1 MACIRASDES
11 LTTLELPQSHRP
23 PWETYLSPISG
34 RSTWINPFS
43 WPQRFFEKK
52 LIAKEWENSPRAT
65 TRFQTADQ
73 NGDINF
79 LLNTEEEWASN
90 KSHIDAVLDIFCGQT
105 LLELQ
110 SPVASIPDDRKTAL
124 VIDGNI
130 NDPAG
135 PHLRPF
141 AGGLTSRE
149 LLRELRKKRYE
160 ETSSDNKY
168 ECEDGAKDDAERRLI
183 FVENLDSWGVLALAG
198 SAPESLSH
206 VLGDLIANHVCSK
219 SSIRVSFSTSGP
231 PIFALHF
238 DIPYREIFTRA
249 SKVITRCNFPQKT
262 GHDNWRWTALALAE
276 TWFEE
281 ASSFDPTPDMVTRY
295 EQDFEDGF
303 LTDPLCRGRY
313 DVAQNG
319 WDPRGYFIRVL
330 EIRLVQVCRE
340 WASVVSN
347 LEIGLRSLATSHK
360 QMLKMMQDTRKQVRL
375 TSIQVDDILQD
386 FACLQER
393 VSDAKDLLDDISLDL
408 QETVRS
414 GDSFMGTD
422 VNYFL
427 HNDGSPEG
435 LLDCLPHLSQIRGV
449 FNDLRHMQ
457 QRLGDWK
464 HNYKEMVEEGFSTR
478 KTLLLQL
485 HAKASDQSV
494 SDFFASNSALAP
506 SDSYC
511 ERSSDPSN
519 NYYGKLKSINRQ
531 IDIFSPEDEAHIGLL
546 SYLDSNVAPAKSY
559 TEFYIVHDQTIQGT
573 LQVAMV
579 VFFALFNGQNARDI
593 RDVNQHY
600 TFLSKSSQEDS
611 HDSQS

>member
-1 MACIRASDES
+1 MACVRASDES
-11 LTTLELPQSHRP
+11 LTSFELPHSHRP
-23 PWETYLSPISG
+23 PWETYLPPISG

-43 WPQRFFEKK
+43 WPRRFFEKK

-90 KSHIDAVLDIFCGQT
+90 KFHIDAVLDIFCGQT
-105 LLELQ
+105 LLELE

-124 VIDGNI
+124 VIDGNT
-130 NDPAG
+130 NNPAG

-141 AGGLTSRE
+141 AGGLTSQE

-160 ETSSDNKY
+160 ELSSDNKR
-168 ECEDGAKDDAERRLI
+168 ESDHGAKDDAERRLI
-183 FVENLDSWGVLALAG
+183 FVENLDSWGILALAG

-206 VLGDLIANHVCSK
+206 ALGDLISNHICSK

-238 DIPYREIFTRA
+238 DIPYRVWRSSRSLKIDGRCKRSLQEPLRSSRDVTFLRQRVHEADIGHVDGIYA
-249 SKVITRCNFPQKT
+249 SQISCLVT
-262 GHDNWRWTALALAE
+262 GHDNWRWTALAFAE

-319 WDPRGYFIRVL
+319 WDPRGYFVRVL

-347 LEIGLRSLATSHK
+347 LESGLRTLATTHK
-360 QMLKMMQDTRKQVRL
+360 QTLKMMQDTSKHTKL
-375 TSIQVDDILQD
+375 TSIQMDEILQNFGD
-386 FACLQER
+386 TQER
-393 VSDAKDLLDDISLDL
+393 VGNAKGLLDDISLDL

-427 HNDGSPEG
+427 HNDGSTEDV
-435 LLDCLPHLSQIRGV
+435 LDCLPHLSQIRGM

-464 HNYKEMVEEGFSTR
+464 QKYKEMLEDGFSAR
-478 KTLLLQL
+478 KTLLVQILR
-485 HAKASDQSV
+485 S
-494 SDFFASNSALAP
+494 
-506 SDSYC
+506 
-511 ERSSDPSN
+511 ERS
-519 NYYGKLKSINRQ
+519 L
-531 IDIFSPEDEAHIGLL
+531 SPQYLL
-546 SYLDSNVAPAKSY
+546 QFYAKSN
-559 TEFYIVHDQTIQGT
+559 E
-573 LQVAMV
+573 QV
-579 VFFALFNGQNARDI
+579 NWP
-593 RDVNQHY
+593 
-600 TFLSKSSQEDS
+600 
-611 HDSQS
+611 QSLCVQQ

>member
-1 MACIRASDES
+1 MGCTTPEPNSSTGIVKPLLKMACIRASDES

-238 DIPYREIFTRA
+238 DIPYR
-249 SKVITRCNFPQKT
+249 
-262 GHDNWRWTALALAE
+262 
-276 TWFEE
+276 
-281 ASSFDPTPDMVTRY
+281 
-295 EQDFEDGF
+295 
-303 LTDPLCRGRY
+303 
-313 DVAQNG
+313 
-319 WDPRGYFIRVL
+319 
-330 EIRLVQVCRE
+330 VCRE

-347 LEIGLRSLATSHK
+347 LEIGLRSL
-360 QMLKMMQDTRKQVRL
+360 MLKMMQDTRKQVRL

-531 IDIFSPEDEAHIGLL
+531 IDIFSPEDENRDGI
-546 SYLDSNVAPAKSY
+546 DS
-559 TEFYIVHDQTIQGT
+559 GT
-573 LQVAMV
+573 P
-579 VFFALFNGQNARDI
+579 
-593 RDVNQHY
+593 
-600 TFLSKSSQEDS
+600 
-611 HDSQS
+611 

>member
-238 DIPYREIFTRA
+238 DIPYR
-249 SKVITRCNFPQKT
+249 V
-262 GHDNWRWTALALAE
+262 W
-276 TWFEE
+276 
-281 ASSFDPTPDMVTRY
+281 RY

-531 IDIFSPEDEAHIGLL
+531 IDIFSPEDENRDGI
-546 SYLDSNVAPAKSY
+546 DS
-559 TEFYIVHDQTIQGT
+559 GT
-573 LQVAMV
+573 P
-579 VFFALFNGQNARDI
+579 
-593 RDVNQHY
+593 
-600 TFLSKSSQEDS
+600 
-611 HDSQS
+611 